1 MKWDYISFLPRR
13 RRERALS
20 CCGLACFRCCCR
32 GLFCFCFCPCSLYP
46 RGSEAGKGVQIEEP
60 QGQPSEAPNLYSL
73 SVLFSGS
80 VVWELG
86 LPSLWAPVWKK
97 IALGQEKKEGF
108 VLQISKLTARS
119 LTHTAQHA
127 QGRSHGSGECGG
139 ASWQKKKK
147 KRFRG
152 HALNWL

>member
-1 MKWDYISFLPRR
+1 MKWGYRSFLPRR
-13 RRERALS
+13 RRERDLS
-20 CCGLACFRCCCR
+20 CCGLACFRCCCG
-32 GLFCFCFCPCSLYP
+32 GLFCFCFCPCNLYP

-86 LPSLWAPVWKK
+86 LPSLWAPAWKDCTWT
-97 IALGQEKKEGF
+97 GKKEGF
-108 VLQISKLTARS
+108 VLQKSKLTARS
-119 LTHTAQHA
+119 LTHTHTAQHA
-127 QGRSHGSGECGG
+127 QGRSHR

-147 KRFRG
+147 DSEDTP
-152 HALNWL
+152 